1 MGRWMTPEWQK
12 QGKTPHNTGYV
23 GRDCN
28 QKKYFDCLY
37 CPGQKTVKVELQKR
51 LGIADLRCETCD
63 ASWRCTI
70 HYLEEECD
78 VYDRW
83 ERACRQAALEDLGI
97 EDDHYDHQGRTAKE
111 AKVAEKIQTGTLSHT
126 KKVLTGKKLDFKK
139 LITQRRPIAD
149 DPPTRSSPPIAEDE
163 KILRTTG
170 TKRKS
175 RTDEQTTLQ
184 RPAIKKVKTETKT
197 VKKEP
202 AVLTKEEIAKYLVD
216 ASSGED
222 DDGDLEMELE
232 LAIAAQAEQ
241 ERKLAVRA
249 ERKRKAAAEEA
260 AMEAEIK
267 NRIEAEVE
275 RRVKAEIER
284 RVEANRKAEAE
295 RKAEVDMQLEV
306 KRRIAAALAEQEKNE
321 REMTLEQQ
329 VEHQK
334 QEFGDPLP
342 TIPEGSVESDDD
354 RSSSSSLTVGAPDD
368 LESLTTDQEGI
379 EAKAEKEEQTIGIET
394 EAFTQS
400 ISDNFVALHTG
411 FGLQEETGA
420 TIEVKTPDLNWS
432 DDEKVSSSVR
442 RASSSSGDS
451 LFGESD

>member
-1 MGRWMTPEWQK
+1 MTPEWQK

-23 GRDCN
+23 GKDRN

-97 EDDHYDHQGRTAKE
+97 KDDHYDHQGRTAKE

-139 LITQRRPIAD
+139 LVTQRRPIAD
-149 DPPTRSSPPIAEDE
+149 DPPPRSSPPIAEDE

-184 RPAIKKVKTETKT
+184 RPAIKKVKTETKA
-197 VKKEP
+197 VKNEP
-202 AVLTKEEIAKYLVD
+202 VVLTKEEIAKYLVD

-222 DDGDLEMELE
+222 DDGNLEMELE

-284 RVEANRKAEAE
+284 RIEANRKAEAE
-295 RKAEVDMQLEV
+295 RKAEVDIQLEV
-306 KRRIAAALAEQEKNE
+306 ERRIATALAEQEKNE

-329 VEHQK
+329 FEHQK
-334 QEFGDPLP
+334 QEFSDPLP
-342 TIPEGSVESDDD
+342 TIPEESIDSDDN
-354 RSSSSSLTVGAPDD
+354 RSSSPSLPVCAPAD
-368 LESLTTDQEGI
+368 LQFLSPEQEEI
-379 EAKAEKEEQTIGIET
+379 EAKAEKEEQTISLEN
-394 EAFTQS
+394 EAVTQS
-400 ISDNFVALHTG
+400 INDNVVAIQAE
-411 FGLQEETGA
+411 FDLQEEAKVTA
-420 TIEVKTPDLNWS
+420 EVKTPDLNRP
-432 DDEKVSSSVR
+432 DGEKVSFSVSR
-442 RASSSSGDS
+442 KSSSSGDS